1 MASVS
6 NSFPNRRC
14 GLPMKCSSFLQK
26 SSPLSR
32 GKSTAGHAPNDLE
45 GDVGLV
51 LRPADQLPGIA
62 AVGKDMLNEGE
73 PPPGPLQDALRPVA
87 VLDIGTVNFD
97 REQPA
102 IGVGQNMAL
111 APMDAL
117 SGVIAF
123 ESPF

>member
-1 MASVS
+1 M
-6 NSFPNRRC
+6 
-14 GLPMKCSSFLQK
+14 
-26 SSPLSR
+26 
-32 GKSTAGHAPNDLE
+32 
-45 GDVGLV
+45 GLV
-51 LRPADQLPGIA
+51 LRPADQLAGIA
-62 AVGKDMLNEGE
+62 AVRKDMLNEGE
-73 PPPGPLQDALRPVA
+73 ASPGSLQQALRPVA